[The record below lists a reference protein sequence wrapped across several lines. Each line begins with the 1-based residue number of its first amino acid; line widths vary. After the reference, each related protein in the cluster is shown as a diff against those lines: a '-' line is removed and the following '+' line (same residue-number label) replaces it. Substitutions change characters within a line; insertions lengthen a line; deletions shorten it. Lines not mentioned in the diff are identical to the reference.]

1 MIAVGHEESRLQRVA
16 QRLQHVPLSEL
27 AQVGGFLLLFG
38 GGFVLISQVF
48 NVTLQDTLIRATP
61 FVFTGLAVAVPARA
75 GLVNIGGEGQFV
87 AGMVFATWGALHF
100 QDKLTAPTL
109 LPLLALLGCVGGLA
123 WAGIAAVLRVFANLN
138 EALSTLL
145 LNFVAPFMLG
155 YLVFGPWKDPANYSN
170 LPQTAD
176 FKSSARLPVYGLTQL
191 HLGIPIALATAIVV
205 WIVLDFTRWGFRAR
219 VVGGN
224 PEAARRSGIP
234 VVRILFVALL
244 AGGALAGLG
253 GMMELT
259 GIEGRLRPGIGVG
272 YGYIGFLASWLV
284 GHHPLG
290 IVGAALLLGSISMAG
305 DSLQIDHNLPSTSVY
320 ILMAVVVLAVLGLR
334 GGFRRAEG

>member
-1 MIAVGHEESRLQRVA
+1 MTAIRHDVSPLRRVPSSQA
-16 QRLQHVPLSEL
+16 LHL
-27 AQVGGFLLLFG
+27 GGWALLFG
-38 GGFVLISQVF
+38 GGFVLISRIFTVS
-48 NVTLQDTLIRATP
+48 LDDTLIRATP

-87 AGMVFATWGALHF
+87 GGMVLATPAALHF
-100 QDKLTAPTL
+100 DGRLSAPVL
-109 LPLLALLGCVGGLA
+109 LPLLLFLGAVGGLA
-123 WAGIAAVLRVFANLN
+123 WAGIAAVLRVTVNLN
-138 EALSTLL
+138 EALTTLL

-176 FKSSARLPVYGLTQL
+176 FKSSARLPTYGLTQL
-191 HLGIPIALATAIVV
+191 HLGIPLALLTAVVV
-205 WIVLDFTRWGFRAR
+205 WVILDFTRWGFRAR

-224 PEAARRSGIP
+224 PEAGRRSGIP
-234 VVRILFVALL
+234 VRRMIFVALL

-253 GMMELT
+253 GAVELT

-272 YGYIGFLASWLV
+272 FGYIGFLASWLV

-290 IVGAALLLGSISMAG
+290 IVAAALLLASISIAG
-305 DSLQIDHNLPSTSVY
+305 DSLQIDHNWPSTSVY
-320 ILMAVVVLAVLGLR
+320 ILMALVVLVVLGLR
-334 GGFRRAEG
+334 GGLRRREG